1 MPTVLYVYLVD
12 LSIIEIIDGE
22 AITINEG
29 RSRGRDRDTGLCRQ
43 KWEYPCWEVE
53 AERPA
58 KTPGG
63 RSH

>member
-29 RSRGRDRDTGLCRQ
+29 RSRAAG
-43 KWEYPCWEVE
+43 
-53 AERPA
+53 
-58 KTPGG
+58 
-63 RSH
+63 